1 MDTVL
6 IILGCVGFGAIV
18 ISAYVFT
25 VAARHYVT
33 QDGQE
38 LHHADG
44 PPGSKVVITRRSGD
58 RRKGRPVNFPLVL
71 NDNMVSRD
79 RRHTPERRLD
89 TT

>member
-6 IILGCVGFGAIV
+6 IILGGVGFGAIA

-25 VAARHYVT
+25 VAARHYVSE
-33 QDGQE
+33 DGHE
-38 LHHADG
+38 LSHTDG
-44 PPGSKVVITRRSGD
+44 PPGSKVVITRRNGD

-71 NDNMVSRD
+71 NGNMVDRN